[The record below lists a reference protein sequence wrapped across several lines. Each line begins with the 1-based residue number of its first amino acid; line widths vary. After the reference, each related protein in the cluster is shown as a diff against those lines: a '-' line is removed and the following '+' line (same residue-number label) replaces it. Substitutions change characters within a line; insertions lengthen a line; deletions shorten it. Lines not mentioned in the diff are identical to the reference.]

1 MKKILTLLV
10 GVLCFVAA
18 ASAQPRA
25 FGLRI
30 GYGAEV
36 SYQHDLSDA
45 FAELDLGLV
54 GKDGFYVTGV
64 YDFIL
69 GTSGVFNFYAG
80 PGVMLGAYNY
90 EAADGNV
97 LKFNAAIVGQ
107 IGAEVQ
113 VATAPVNISLDWR
126 PAYYL
131 NYGGFGWAGFALGI
145 RYRF

>member
-69 GTSGVFNFYAG
+69 GTNLKPRLLPKHA
-80 PGVMLGAYNY
+80 LHT
-90 EAADGNV
+90 EAAAPPS
-97 LKFNAAIVGQ
+97 FTTE
-107 IGAEVQ
+107 AES
-113 VATAPVNISLDWR
+113 TLPSS
-126 PAYYL
+126 
-131 NYGGFGWAGFALGI
+131 I
-145 RYRF
+145 RL